1 MDKVSNRIQ
10 NLRSLIQHLLSY
22 IRWRALLLVIL
33 MVAAAI
39 TEGLGLLLLVP
50 LMIIVG
56 LAPGQFSGNRIV
68 LAVNDAAGQLG
79 LSLNLSLVVI
89 VFVVLVSLRQIIV
102 YSSSRL
108 IEDTRINYVAKLR
121 KELFEAL
128 GATRWG
134 KLSGSQLVQ
143 FGQVMLMDC
152 WRVGDAA
159 QSLFRITSGVILL
172 AANVVVAILLSP
184 ALALIVLVSISV
196 LTLVF
201 SNRFAAVQVQGTRIT
216 RVQNEVYRVVENFV
230 DNLRVAKMAGAES
243 RMQDEFA
250 TTVDALSAEYS
261 GFVREA
267 AATRMALQIAGA
279 VGVGVFLLV
288 AMNVFGSSGPEL
300 LLLVFIS
307 ARLIPHIAALNQYAH
322 QLLYSLPAFVHAS
335 EALELCRQNPD
346 HGDNQMPL
354 KKPEKAIELRDVTVF
369 APDDS
374 SKRLIDDVTLK
385 VRIGE
390 VIAIVGPS
398 GAGKSTLADSLAG
411 LLQPHSGSIHL
422 DGIQLDETRLAAWR
436 MQVGYV
442 PQAAVL
448 LRDTVRQNLTFLLRN
463 LPSPEEMDRAMRCA
477 EITDVVKGMAQGL
490 DTRID
495 RREGVLSGGERQRIA
510 LAREL
515 LRSPHLL
522 ILDEATNA
530 LDIDNEARVLGNLR
544 RDYPSMTIVLITHR
558 PTTIADVDRVVFI
571 NHGRLSSVTPI
582 EQVIPDQDLPKEN
595 IRHA

>member
-1 MDKVSNRIQ
+1 MSNRIQ

>member
-1 MDKVSNRIQ
+1 
-10 NLRSLIQHLLSY
+10 
-22 IRWRALLLVIL
+22 LLLVIL

-89 VFVVLVSLRQIIV
+89 VFVLLVSLRQIIV

-121 KELFEAL
+121 KELFQAL

-159 QSLFRITSGVILL
+159 QSLFRIISGVILL

-201 SNRFAAVQVQGTRIT
+201 SNRFAAVHVQGTRIT
-216 RVQNEVYRVVENFV
+216 HVQNEVYRVVENFV

-279 VGVGVFLLV
+279 VGVGVFLLAAV
-288 AMNVFGSSGPEL
+288 NVFGSSGPEL

-346 HGDNQMPL
+346 HGDNQVPL
-354 KKPEKAIELRDVTVF
+354 KKPEKVIELRGVTVF

-374 SKRLIDDVTLK
+374 SKCLIDDVTLK

-411 LLQPHSGSIHL
+411 LLQPHTGSIYL

-448 LRDTVRQNLTFLLRN
+448 LRDTVRQNLTFLLRD

-477 EITDVVKGMAQGL
+477 EITDVVKGMTQGL

-530 LDIDNEARVLGNLR
+530 LDIDNEARVLENLR
-544 RDYPSMTIVLITHR
+544 RNYPGMTIVLITHR

-571 NHGRLSSVTPI
+571 NHGRLSSVTPT
-582 EQVIPDQDLPKEN
+582 EQVNPDLDLPKEN
-595 IRHA
+595 IRNA

>member
-1 MDKVSNRIQ
+1 
-10 NLRSLIQHLLSY
+10 
-22 IRWRALLLVIL
+22 

>member
-1 MDKVSNRIQ
+1 
-10 NLRSLIQHLLSY
+10 
-22 IRWRALLLVIL
+22 
-33 MVAAAI
+33 
-39 TEGLGLLLLVP
+39 
-50 LMIIVG
+50 
-56 LAPGQFSGNRIV
+56 
-68 LAVNDAAGQLG
+68 
-79 LSLNLSLVVI
+79 
-89 VFVVLVSLRQIIV
+89 
-102 YSSSRL
+102 
-108 IEDTRINYVAKLR
+108 
-121 KELFEAL
+121 
-128 GATRWG
+128 
-134 KLSGSQLVQ
+134 
-143 FGQVMLMDC
+143 
-152 WRVGDAA
+152 
-159 QSLFRITSGVILL
+159 
-172 AANVVVAILLSP
+172 
-184 ALALIVLVSISV
+184 
-196 LTLVF
+196 
-201 SNRFAAVQVQGTRIT
+201 
-216 RVQNEVYRVVENFV
+216 
-230 DNLRVAKMAGAES
+230 
-243 RMQDEFA
+243 MQDEFA

-288 AMNVFGSSGPEL
+288 AVNVFGSSGPEL

-307 ARLIPHIAALNQYAH
+307 ARLIPHIAALNQFAH

-346 HGDNQMPL
+346 HGDNQVPL
-354 KKPEKAIELRDVTVF
+354 KKPEKMIELRDVTVF

-374 SKRLIDDVTLK
+374 SKCLIDDVTLK

-398 GAGKSTLADSLAG
+398 GSGKSTLADTLAG
-411 LLQPHSGSIHL
+411 LLQPHTGSIHL

-530 LDIDNEARVLGNLR
+530 LDVDNEARVLENLR
-544 RDYPSMTIVLITHR
+544 RNYPGMTIVLITHR

-571 NHGRLSSVTPI
+571 NDGRLSSVTPI
-582 EQVIPDQDLPKEN
+582 EHVNPDQDLPKEN